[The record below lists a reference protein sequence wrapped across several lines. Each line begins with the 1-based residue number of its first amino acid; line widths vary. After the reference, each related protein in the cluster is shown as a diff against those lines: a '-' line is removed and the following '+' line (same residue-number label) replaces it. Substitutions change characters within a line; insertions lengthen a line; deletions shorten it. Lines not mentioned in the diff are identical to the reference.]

1 MALET
6 RKEKMDHMFAL
17 IEETRVLVGRRGD
30 HSDIEPTIRQLN
42 YRIEELKKELSLN
55 KYELDKE
62 RSIEDSMFN
71 MKRGNPYNEGS
82 GGDD

>member
-1 MALET
+1 
-6 RKEKMDHMFAL
+6 MDHMFAL
-17 IEETRVLVGRRGD
+17 IEESRVLVGRRGD

>member
-17 IEETRVLVGRRGD
+17 IEESRVLVGRRGD

-42 YRIEELKKELSLN
+42 YRIDEIRKELSLN

-62 RSIEDSMFN
+62 QGIDSMFN
-71 MKRGNPYNEGS
+71 MNRGNPYNEGS